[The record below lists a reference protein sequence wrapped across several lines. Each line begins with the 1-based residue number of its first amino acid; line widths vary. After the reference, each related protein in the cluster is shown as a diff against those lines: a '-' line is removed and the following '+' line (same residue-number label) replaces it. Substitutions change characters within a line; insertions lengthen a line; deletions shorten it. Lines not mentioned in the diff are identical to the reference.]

1 MDSLQVYTVGHSTRP
16 IDEFLGLLYE
26 HAVTSVV
33 DVRRFPGSRR
43 HPQFSQEA
51 LRATLTS
58 SGVGYLHKVEL
69 GGRRSLQGGSPN
81 TAWRNASFRAYADH
95 MDSAGFQAA
104 LSELIE
110 LALQQRTAIM
120 CAEVLP
126 HRCHRRLIAD
136 ALVARGAEVIHIIS
150 PGRSERHV
158 LNPQAHLLEDGRLR
172 YIAPVQSDLELF
184 PSDRV
189 SILS

>member
-1 MDSLQVYTVGHSTRP
+1 
-16 IDEFLGLLYE
+16 
-26 HAVTSVV
+26 
-33 DVRRFPGSRR
+33 
-43 HPQFSQEA
+43 
-51 LRATLTS
+51 
-58 SGVGYLHKVEL
+58 
-69 GGRRSLQGGSPN
+69 
-81 TAWRNASFRAYADH
+81 

-110 LALQQRTAIM
+110 LASQQRTAIM

-136 ALVARGAEVIHIIS
+136 ALVARGAEVIHSIS
-150 PGRSERHV
+150 PGRSEPHV

-172 YIAPVQSDLELF
+172 YIAPVQGDLELF

>member
-26 HAVTSVV
+26 HAVASVV

-69 GGRRSLQGGSPN
+69 GGRRSLRAASPN

-110 LALQQRTAIM
+110 LASQQRTAIM

-172 YIAPVQSDLELF
+172 YIAPVQGDLELF